1 MFTCC
6 QFQETSLERFGPL
19 SASEENYEDPGVPV
33 EQEVVVASHSDTTV
47 RQDSNFSDVTVDSG
61 VVPDMASFNRS
72 QSSSS
77 SISAG
82 SYSATP
88 GPKRQRHK
96 LQRLAAVEDEE
107 VTPSLGQPAPVPAR
121 RTVKSRL
128 KSSFKSRFYRPA
140 FRIPKCDF

>member
-1 MFTCC
+1 MWCSC
-6 QFQETSLERFGPL
+6 QFQETSLERFAPL
-19 SASEENYEDPGVPV
+19 SASQENCVPV
-33 EQEVVVASHSDTTV
+33 TRQDSGRSDTTV
-47 RQDSNFSDVTVDSG
+47 RQDSTLSDVTVDSG
-61 VVPDMASFNRS
+61 VVPDMVSFNRS

-82 SYSATP
+82 SYGAP
-88 GPKRQRHK
+88 PRPKRQRHK
-96 LQRLAAVEDEE
+96 LQRLAAVEDED
-107 VTPSLGQPAPVPAR
+107 VTPPPQEPASVPPP